1 MTGQIQ
7 AYDKIG
13 LTNAG
18 GVSQVRVN
26 GYSSCGFDTGCQKKY
41 QTGGGGIPTSFR
53 IKHLVP

>member
-41 QTGGGGIPTSFR
+41 QTGGGGIP
-53 IKHLVP
+53 